1 MQRVLRVLGAPK
13 VIIMRKIYTLL
24 VFSVITVSLAFG
36 QQEAQFSQNMF
47 NQLSFNPAYA
57 GVRKAICA
65 TGLYRQQWAG
75 FKDPDGNN
83 VAPRTYLVSLDLPV
97 RFLHGGMGV
106 TIYNDEIG
114 FERNIGAKISYAY
127 RINIGRGNLAFGA
140 QVGFLDKSVDFA
152 KFNLLDDGDPVFT
165 SQGKESAF
173 LTDYAGGVYYQI
185 PQKFYTGISAS
196 MLSQAGGT
204 IGSTDVMN
212 KTHYY
217 LMSGYYFHLAGGS
230 GLVINPS
237 VLVKTDMNSAQYD
250 FNTLLIFNEKY
261 WGGISYR
268 VQDAV
273 AVILGAQI
281 KEFRIGYSYDIT
293 LSEMGSAGSGGSH
306 EVMVGY
312 CFKIELEKIRGTYKN
327 ARYL

>member
-1 MQRVLRVLGAPK
+1 
-13 VIIMRKIYTLL
+13 MRKTIVLLL
-24 VFSVITVSLAFG
+24 VNLALVTISFG

-47 NQLSFNPAYA
+47 NQLYYNPAYA

-75 FKDPDGNN
+75 FEDPEGNS

-97 RFLHGGMGV
+97 RFLHGGMGAV
-106 TIYNDEIG
+106 IYNDEIG
-114 FERNIGAKISYAY
+114 FERNIGAKIAYSY

-140 QVGFLDKSVDFA
+140 QVGFLDKSIDFS
-152 KFNLLDDGDPVFT
+152 KFKLLDSGDPVFT
-165 SQGKESAF
+165 SKAEESVF
-173 LTDYAGGVYYQI
+173 LTDYAGGIYYQI
-185 PQKFYTGISAS
+185 PEKFYAGIAAS
-196 MLSQAGGT
+196 SLSQASGT
-204 IGSTDVMN
+204 IGSSVTMN

-217 LMSGYYFHLAGGS
+217 LMTGYDFALSGGA

-237 VLVKTDMNSAQYD
+237 VLIKTDMISAQYD
-250 FNTLLIFNEKY
+250 INTLLIFNEKY
-261 WGGISYR
+261 WGGLSYR

-273 AVILGAQI
+273 AIILGMQI
-281 KEFRIGYSYDIT
+281 KSFRIGYSYDVT
-293 LSEMGSAGSGGSH
+293 TSELSRAGSNGSH

-312 CFKIELEKIRGTYKN
+312 CFKIELEKVRGKYKN